1 MPPRAIWSGSISFGL
16 VNVPVRMYSAI
27 SETDLRFHLIHE
39 PDGGRI
45 GYQKICKEEGEP
57 VPDEEIV
64 KGFEFEEDEF
74 VVLTDED
81 FDAAKTEGVKT
92 IEISDFVPYEEI
104 DPIFFEKTYYLG
116 PQSGSEKVYSLLR
129 EAMERTELAGIA
141 KFVMRDRQHLGC
153 LRMREGTLTLEKMF
167 FHDEVRPIDE
177 IAPRKAKVAKSELE
191 MATSLI
197 AQFSG
202 SFEPEK
208 YEDTYREALCDVIR
222 AKRKGE
228 TITAPEPET
237 EAEPADLMAALQ
249 ASVEAAKK
257 RSRAGASRANGR
269 PARRSTAKKV
279 PTKRPKK
286 SPAKKSTA
294 TKTASKRSRR

>member
-57 VPDEEIV
+57 VPEDEIV

-74 VVLTDED
+74 VVMTDED
-81 FDAAKTEGVKT
+81 FDAAKAEGVKS
-92 IEISDFVPYEEI
+92 IEISDFVPYDEI

-116 PQSGSEKVYSLLR
+116 PQSGGETVYALLR
-129 EAMERTELAGIA
+129 EAMEKTGLAGIA

-153 LRMREGTLTLEKMF
+153 LRVREGTLTLEKMF

-177 IAPRKAKVAKSELE
+177 IAPRDAKVSKSELD

-197 AQFSG
+197 EQFTG

-222 AKRKGE
+222 AKRKGK
-228 TITAPEPET
+228 TITAPEPE
-237 EAEPADLMAALQ
+237 AEEEPTDLMAALR

-257 RSRAGASRANGR
+257 RSRSGSSRANGR
-269 PARRSTAKKV
+269 PARRSTTSKAPRKKAAA
-279 PTKRPKK
+279 KK
-286 SPAKKSTA
+286 SPAKKSSA
-294 TKTASKRSRR
+294 TRKKTSKR